1 VIRIVNCI
9 ISEGP
14 RRRFDARVVPAVAEI
29 AGRAVDVAHLA
40 GGLEGPDAEGATHLV
55 VSGSELSASKPNEE
69 DEALVRVIRGFVES
83 GRPVLGLCYGHQM
96 IAKAL
101 VGQRAVVRAKRGE
114 FGWRRIDIRPNAL
127 FAGIEDLIAAQSHY
141 DEVRGLPDTF
151 EVIAST
157 PSCAVQAFQLRTRP
171 VWGVQFHPEVD
182 HDSGNAMFAENLSA
196 DPAVET
202 SFIDDLDDPTRLRA
216 NRRLF
221 QNFFRAE
228 RVDPAPLPI
237 PGSGPEVG
245 VRPRSGKVRSCAGGD
260 GPDLP
265 E

>member
-1 VIRIVNCI
+1 MIRIVNCFLA
-9 ISEGP
+9 EEP
-14 RRRFDARVVPAVAEI
+14 RRRFDTRVVPALAEI

-40 GGLEGPDAEGATHLV
+40 GGLEGPGAEGATHLV
-55 VSGSELSASKPNEE
+55 LSGSELAASKPNEG

-83 GRPVLGLCYGHQM
+83 GRPMLGLCYGHQM

-101 VGQRAVVRAKRGE
+101 VGQLAVVRAERGE

-157 PSCAVQAFQLRTRP
+157 PSCAVQGFQLRTRP

-182 HDSGNAMFAENLSA
+182 HESGERMFAENIST

-202 SFIDDLDDPTRLRA
+202 CFEGELDDPARLRA

-228 RVDPAPLPI
+228 RVDPAPL
-237 PGSGPEVG
+237 
-245 VRPRSGKVRSCAGGD
+245 
-260 GPDLP
+260 
-265 E
+265 